1 MKFKII
7 IVVIFLGLTQPFKSN
22 AQIQE
27 SEFYKTA
34 YNYLNDS
41 IIKLNH
47 VDAETLAKNC
57 NECCVTGINLKFDSE
72 LHVANRFIKNDQ
84 GFPIGDFINK
94 KYNFS
99 KDCLRAIRLG
109 TRECD
114 LSNQV
119 RDSLK
124 TFWESYRMKDKKE
137 ISESLK
143 DLISNKKDGF
153 QVFFSDIYK
162 GTLAAELKSFCLP
175 YDEKMWQGSSTSFF
189 FVFNK
194 EGKIEEVYSGISIH
208 YN

>member
-7 IVVIFLGLTQPFKSN
+7 IVLILIGLTQSFDSN

-27 SEFYKTA
+27 SDLYKTA

-41 IIKLNH
+41 IIKVNH
-47 VDAETLAKNC
+47 ADAKTFAKNC
-57 NECCVTGINLKFDSE
+57 NECCVKGIKLKFDSE
-72 LHVANRFIKNDQ
+72 LQVAFRFIKNNQ
-84 GFPIGDFINK
+84 GFPMSDLIDK

-99 KDCLRAIRLG
+99 KDCLRAIRMG
-109 TRECD
+109 TRECE

-119 RDSLK
+119 QDSLK
-124 TFWESYRMKDKKE
+124 TFWEAYKMKDDNE

-143 DLISNKKDGF
+143 EFISNKKDGY

-162 GTLAAELKSFCLP
+162 RTLAAELKGFCLP
-175 YDEKMWQGSSTSFF
+175 YDETIWMGSSTSFY
-189 FVFNK
+189 FVFD
-194 EGKIEEVYSGISIH
+194 EGGKIEEVYSGISIH